1 MVSYKDGI
9 WFAPIISDWF
19 VSRKFRVEPLNLN
32 ILIPFKDN
40 KGQRRNLYRK
50 EIVRYSERLDG
61 RVVELR
67 LELVELFGPD
77 FALNI
82 TARSDGNSKKY
93 YWRFK
98 SSKRDRKFNRLGA
111 SAVLDYLKAYD
122 EQRRLRV
129 KEIEEELIYINGNL
143 KLVKGMLDAI
153 DQVEDELDVNAGIAV

>member
-1 MVSYKDGI
+1 M
-9 WFAPIISDWF
+9 
-19 VSRKFRVEPLNLN
+19 EPLNIN

-40 KGQRRNLYRK
+40 KGQRRNLYRL
-50 EIVRYSERLDG
+50 EIVRFSERLDS
-61 RVVELR
+61 RVVDLRSELID
-67 LELVELFGPD
+67 LFGAD

-98 SSKRDRKFNRLGA
+98 SSKRDRKFNRLGV
-111 SAVLDYLKAYD
+111 SSVLEYLAEFD
-122 EQRRLRV
+122 DQRRLRV

-153 DQVEDELDVNAGIAV
+153 DQVEEELDVNAGIAV

>member
-1 MVSYKDGI
+1 M
-9 WFAPIISDWF
+9 
-19 VSRKFRVEPLNLN
+19 EPLNIN

-40 KGQRRNLYRK
+40 KGQRRNLYRL
-50 EIVRYSERLDG
+50 EIVRFSERLDS

-67 LELVELFGPD
+67 SELIDMFGPD

-98 SSKRDRKFNRLGA
+98 SSKRDRKFNRLGV
-111 SAVLDYLKAYD
+111 SSVLEYLAEFD
-122 EQRRLRV
+122 DQRRLRV

-153 DQVEDELDVNAGIAV
+153 DQVEEELDVNAGIAV